1 MLKTTTG
8 AAKSFGMHDSAPSV
22 GRSPSLEH
30 MGWFQIPERS
40 TTSFQA
46 HYLQQLSL
54 QDWQKNITLYH
65 FAGVVHGLL

>member
-40 TTSFQA
+40 RRSPENALVKYA
-46 HYLQQLSL
+46 HTPYQ
-54 QDWQKNITLYH
+54 
-65 FAGVVHGLL
+65 VVAVVLA